1 MTVHGSCHCGKTKFE
16 LTHPPAET
24 TACTC
29 SYCAKSG
36 ALWAYY
42 PPEAFRLL
50 TAEGDRGL
58 YLWNSRMVEHYFCP
72 GCGMTTYGVSPVF
85 VPEAGP
91 GEEEADRG
99 ECAAAGRCRYRGD
112 PGDGD
117 RREESVVG
125 TASL

>member
-85 VPEAGP
+85 VDLKPDPEKKQIAVNARLLDDVGIGVIP
-91 GEEEADRG
+91 VTVI
-99 ECAAAGRCRYRGD
+99 
-112 PGDGD
+112 DGKN
-117 RREESVVG
+117 
-125 TASL
+125 LW